1 MFLHMN
7 LQGLYLHR
15 ITIMRSYKTE
25 PISSIIP
32 SSAVAISNTSPP
44 KSDDWGLILIIRDV
58 IGAFYS
64 LLRITYKDYVVFL
77 HIVTLIVL
85 SVF

>member
-15 ITIMRSYKTE
+15 ITTMRSYKTE
-25 PISSIIP
+25 PISSTIT

-44 KSDDWGLILIIRDV
+44 KSDDWGLILFISDV
-58 IGAFYS
+58 I
-64 LLRITYKDYVVFL
+64 VVK
-77 HIVTLIVL
+77 
-85 SVF
+85 